1 MECECTPAPTK
12 ILDSVTGGVHER
24 KKSTLFTTSAFIRR
38 ANRDNSLLIS
48 IKESKTGM
56 KKYMA
61 YGIGAALVDTEIKV
75 QDAELTQMNIEKG
88 LMTLVDEDRRQEL
101 LNHLEGHLVK
111 ASHASGG
118 SAGNSMIA
126 TALFGGPTFMSCK
139 VASDNDGDIYIADLE
154 AAGVDHC
161 LNGERASGTTGKC
174 LVLITPDAERSMNT
188 FLGIS
193 ETLSTEQLDEAAIAD
208 SDYVYI
214 EGYLVTSPT
223 GRAAAIKAREIA
235 EAAGVK
241 TALSFSDPG
250 MVEFFR
256 DGISEI
262 IGERLDLVFCNEDEA
277 LGWAQSDNL
286 DVAVDKLKEVANT
299 FVITRGGD
307 GALTFDG
314 TELAEIPPTV
324 VTAVDTNGAGDMFAG
339 AFLYAITRGEDF
351 PTAGRFA
358 SMAAAN
364 VVANYGP
371 RLATDKYGALRKEFF
386 SE

>member
-1 MECECTPAPTK
+1 
-12 ILDSVTGGVHER
+12 
-24 KKSTLFTTSAFIRR
+24 
-38 ANRDNSLLIS
+38 
-48 IKESKTGM
+48 M
-56 KKYMA
+56 KKYKV

-75 QDAELTQMNIEKG
+75 ADADLTQMNVGKG
-88 LMTLVDEDRRQEL
+88 LMTLVDQTRQGEL
-101 LNHLEGHLVK
+101 LDHLAGHLVK

-126 TALFGGPTFMSCK
+126 TAQFGGPTFMSCK
-139 VASDNDGDIYIADLE
+139 VSNDPDGDIYIADLE

-161 LNGERASGTTGKC
+161 LNGDREVGTTGKC

-193 ETLSTEQLDEAAIAD
+193 ETLSIAQLDAPAIAD
-208 SDYVYI
+208 SEYLYL

-256 DGISEI
+256 DGITEMV
-262 IGERLDLVFCNEDEA
+262 GKRLDLVFCNENEA
-277 LGWAQSDNL
+277 LGWAQTENL
-286 DVAVDKLKEVANT
+286 DVAVEKLKTTANT
-299 FVITRGGD
+299 FVITRGSN
-307 GALTFDG
+307 GALTYDG
-314 TELAEIPPTV
+314 VTLTKIPPHK

-351 PTAGRFA
+351 PRAGRFA
-358 SMAAAN
+358 SLAAGK
-364 VVANYGP
+364 VVANFGP
-371 RLATDKYGALRKEFF
+371 RLAAADYPALRKEFF
-386 SE
+386 GE

>member
-1 MECECTPAPTK
+1 
-12 ILDSVTGGVHER
+12 
-24 KKSTLFTTSAFIRR
+24 
-38 ANRDNSLLIS
+38 
-48 IKESKTGM
+48 M
-56 KKYMA
+56 KKYVA

-75 QDAELTQMNIEKG
+75 KDAELAQMNIEKG
-88 LMTLVDEDRRQEL
+88 LMTLVDEQRRREL
-101 LNHLEGHLVK
+101 LAHLEGHLVK

-126 TALFGGPTFMSCK
+126 TAQFGGPTFMSCK
-139 VASDNDGDIYIADLE
+139 VARDSDGDIYIADLE

-161 LNGERASGTTGKC
+161 LRDNRSEGTTGKC

-193 ETLSTEQLDEAAIAD
+193 ETLSIEQLDAAAIAAAE
-208 SDYVYI
+208 YVYI

-223 GRAAAIKAREIA
+223 GLEAAVRTREIA

-250 MVEFFR
+250 MVAHFR
-256 DGISEI
+256 DGMARI
-262 IGERLDLVFCNEDEA
+262 IGQRLDLIFCNEDEA
-277 LGWAQSDNL
+277 LGWANSDDI
-286 DVAVDKLKEVANT
+286 DVAVAKLKEIART

-314 TELAEIPPTV
+314 HSLAVIPPHKV
-324 VTAVDTNGAGDMFAG
+324 EAVDTNGAGDMFAG
-339 AFLYAITRGEDF
+339 AFLYAISRGEDF

-358 SMAAAN
+358 SLSAGKI
-364 VVANYGP
+364 VANYGP
-371 RLATDKYGALRKEFF
+371 RLPAADYRALRSEFF
-386 SE
+386 GD

>member
-1 MECECTPAPTK
+1 
-12 ILDSVTGGVHER
+12 
-24 KKSTLFTTSAFIRR
+24 
-38 ANRDNSLLIS
+38 
-48 IKESKTGM
+48 M
-56 KKYMA
+56 KKYKA

-75 QDAELTQMNIEKG
+75 QDAELANMNVEKG
-88 LMTLVDEDRRQEL
+88 LMTLVDESRRREL
-101 LNHLEGHLVK
+101 LDHLEGHLVK

-126 TALFGGPTFMSCK
+126 TAQFGGPTFMSCK
-139 VASDNDGDIYIADLE
+139 VANDSDGDIYIADLE

-161 LNGERASGTTGKC
+161 LKGDRGTGTTGKC
-174 LVLITPDAERSMNT
+174 LVLITPDAERSMST

-193 ETLSTEQLDEAAIAD
+193 ETLSTEQLDAEAIRA
-208 SDYVYI
+208 SEYLYI

-256 DGISEI
+256 DGIAEI
-262 IGERLDLVFCNEDEA
+262 IGNRLDLVFCNEDEA
-277 LGWAQSDNL
+277 LGWAQTDSL
-286 DVAVDKLKEVANT
+286 DVAVEKMKEVAET
-299 FVITRGGD
+299 FVITRGGE

-314 TELAEIPPTV
+314 QELAEIPPHKV
-324 VTAVDTNGAGDMFAG
+324 AAVDTNGAGDMFAG

-351 PTAGRFA
+351 PSAGRFA
-358 SMAAAN
+358 SLAAGK

-371 RLATDKYGALRKEFF
+371 RLPAADYGALRREFF
-386 SE
+386 AD